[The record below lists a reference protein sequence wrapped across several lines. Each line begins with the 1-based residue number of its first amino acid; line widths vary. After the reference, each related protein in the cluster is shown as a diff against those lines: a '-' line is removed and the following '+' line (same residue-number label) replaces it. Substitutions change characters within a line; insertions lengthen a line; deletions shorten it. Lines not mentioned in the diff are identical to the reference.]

1 MIIYNFI
8 KFLAMY
14 LKYNR
19 LLNTIYKE
27 ENILEGLSKLLG
39 TEIKKDWIGRLYAVI
54 NPYIKDGKYDP
65 TALVTEFGNDEPS
78 IIVVEKYIMERLAAA
93 QSFIRTNN
101 LFDILTYK
109 IEKLDDYD
117 NYLFMMYPIPYYDLV
132 KWTKW
137 MIGLVSLLLVVG
149 IILLIVL

>member
-8 KFLAMY
+8 KFLTLY
-14 LKYNR
+14 IKYNR
-19 LLNTIYKE
+19 ILNKIYKE
-27 ENILEGLSKLLG
+27 ENIIEGLSKLLG
-39 TEIKKDWIGRLYAVI
+39 AELKQDWIGRLYTVI
-54 NPYIKDGKYDP
+54 NPYIRDGQYDP
-65 TALVTEFGNDEPS
+65 TAVITEVGNDAPS
-78 IIVVEKYIMERLAAA
+78 IIVVEKFVMERLAAA
-93 QSFIRTNN
+93 QKFIRANN

-109 IEKLDDYD
+109 IEKIDDYD

-137 MIGLVSLLLVVG
+137 LVGLLATILVVG